1 MKNIKITPSY
11 AYILKF
17 QVDKR
22 DVNRVVYALAKYGV
36 VRVQRDFWLRGSWVS
51 VGTHEYL
58 AVKEIPNVV
67 AEVCLSPIK
76 SIKGAVKEI

>member
-1 MKNIKITPSY
+1 MKNIKTAPSY

-22 DVNRVVYALAKYGV
+22 DVNRVVYALAKYGIPC
-36 VRVQRDFWLRGSWVS
+36 VRRDFWLRGSWVS
-51 VGTHEYL
+51 VGTYEYL

-76 SIKGAVKEI
+76 SIKGAFKEI

>member
-1 MKNIKITPSY
+1 MKNIKTIPSY

-17 QVDKR
+17 QIDKR
-22 DVNRVVYALAKYGV
+22 DVNRVVHALAKYGIL
-36 VRVQRDFWLRGSWVS
+36 RVQRDFWLRGSWVS
-51 VGTHEYL
+51 IGTSEYL

-76 SIKGAVKEI
+76 SIKGVVKNI